1 MIQQVYTR
9 TLNSQHMYICIVFV
23 DAVLCYLISLDTKK
37 STDSCHKLC
46 YLSSFP
52 HPASRTLIFAWKLEL
67 EDSLIHL
74 SANSGLLLIVYLLE
88 LCPVYLSHIT
98 NHRVELTVF
107 LGIHIIPTKLFLK
120 FCLQYPLLIFI
131 TML

>member
-1 MIQQVYTR
+1 MIQLVYTR
-9 TLNSQHMYICIVFV
+9 ALYSQHMNIWIVFM
-23 DAVLCYLISLDTKK
+23 DTVLCNIISLDTKK
-37 STDSCHKLC
+37 STDNCHRPC
-46 YLSSFP
+46 YLSSSS

-67 EDSLIHL
+67 EDSLVHL
-74 SANSGLLLIVYLLE
+74 SANSRLLLIVHLLE

-107 LGIHIIPTKLFLK
+107 PGTHIIPTKLFLIL
-120 FCLQYPLLIFI
+120 CLQYPLLIFI

>member
-9 TLNSQHMYICIVFV
+9 ALNFQHVNICIIFV

-37 STDSCHKLC
+37 STDSCHGPC
-46 YLSSFP
+46 YLPSSP

-67 EDSLIHL
+67 EDSVVHL
-74 SANSGLLLIVYLLE
+74 SANSGLLLIAYLLE

-98 NHRVELTVF
+98 KHRVELTVF
-107 LGIHIIPTKLFLK
+107 LGTHINPAKLFLI